1 MIKRSKRIFQIA
13 KEFNIS
19 HTEILNFLKEK
30 GVDVSSH
37 MSPVDDDA
45 YSLIKV
51 EFARDK
57 ENVDRCRKEQVRSEI
72 HHSRIAEQQKI
83 SKKLNLLSLEE
94 QRKLEKEEKAKE
106 IEVAKLKEQE
116 KEEKLKELTDQ
127 KEEKPK
133 KQRFRKIDISVN
145 V

>member
-57 ENVDRCRKEQVRSEI
+57 ENVDRYRKEQVRREI

-116 KEEKLKELTDQ
+116 KEEKPT
-127 KEEKPK
+127 
-133 KQRFRKIDISVN
+133 I
-145 V
+145 

>member
-30 GVDVSSH
+30 DVDVSSH

-45 YSLIKV
+45 YSLIEV

-57 ENVDRCRKEQVRSEI
+57 ENVDRYRKEQVRREI

-94 QRKLEKEEKAKE
+94 QRKLEKEEKAKDDF
-106 IEVAKLKEQE
+106 
-116 KEEKLKELTDQ
+116 EKLIFLKLNL
-127 KEEKPK
+127 KLGKRLVSRK
-133 KQRFRKIDISVN
+133 KFMKRKK
-145 V
+145 